1 MAVTSPLTET
11 SIDGAEGAL
20 VSIIGSMDMALEEV
34 EKAAGLVQE
43 AAHPD
48 ANIIFGAAFDET
60 MEDEIRVVI
69 IATCFE
75 DGPQAG
81 LKKKEDRPADRT
93 PERTPER
100 SAPPS
105 DEDKDFG
112 DILKIFS

>member
-1 MAVTSPLTET
+1 MAVTSPLMET
-11 SIDGAEGAL
+11 SIDGAKGVL
-20 VSIIGSMDMALEEV
+20 VRIIGSMDMALEEV

-81 LKKKEDRPADRT
+81 MKKAEEKAPEKAPEKPA
-93 PERTPER
+93 E
-100 SAPPS
+100 PS
-105 DEDKDFG
+105 KEDKDYE
-112 DILKIFS
+112 DILRIFR

>member
-1 MAVTSPLTET
+1 MYIETLMET
-11 SIDGAEGAL
+11 SIDGAKGVL

-75 DGPQAG
+75 DGPKG
-81 LKKKEDRPADRT
+81 GRKKEEKAPVKEPEKPA
-93 PERTPER
+93 EV
-100 SAPPS
+100 SK
-105 DEDKDFG
+105 EDKDYE
-112 DILKIFS
+112 DILRIFR